1 VADALAVDDVED
13 VVGLEVADAVAVDD
27 VEDGVEEEVADALA
41 VDEVEE
47 VEEEEEEDETETGAT
62 MYWNTVSL
70 HEPPQVSPALPR
82 QAMLHPALPSGA
94 GPPPFWNELPQKHCS
109 AYSVPE

>member
-1 VADALAVDDVED
+1 VADALAVDDVEEVVELEVADALAVDDVED
-13 VVGLEVADAVAVDD
+13 GIKV
-27 VEDGVEEEVADALA
+27 EVADALA
-41 VDEVEE
+41 VDVEE
-47 VEEEEEEDETETGAT
+47 VVEEEDEDETETGAI

-70 HEPPQVSPALPR
+70 HEPPQISAALPR

-94 GPPPFWNELPQKHCS
+94 GPPPFWNELPQKHCC